1 MTASVSSTGQVL
13 FRIGRISGKSHKSK
27 YIVFLFTAMIST
39 ILQQKGY
46 NIKLFIIVNEN
57 KFLLQLCHILLES
70 LMD

>member
-1 MTASVSSTGQVL
+1 
-13 FRIGRISGKSHKSK
+13 
-27 YIVFLFTAMIST
+27 MITT

-46 NIKLFIIVNEN
+46 KIKLFIIVNEN